1 VPLPWRE
8 RIALALLLLRLGVAI
23 ALLPFAIDWRSPLL
37 ASLRP
42 AALPALI
49 ALPLLLIAMDGW
61 TLWTAPHNRI
71 RRALSIGV
79 IVAAGASLLATVS
92 LEGSFRWVRA
102 RVLAADMAQL
112 EKLGRHFIVGY
123 RDPAAAYSSAP
134 AMGSRP
140 MPFAARSNNGRTSA
154 DAKACRCFGSQPT
167 RRAAR
172 SRGCRRRCRAS
183 HRSPR

>member
-1 VPLPWRE
+1 MPLPLRE
-8 RIALALLLLRLGVAI
+8 RIAFALLLLRLGVAI

-49 ALPLLLIAMDGW
+49 ALPLLLIAMEGW

-79 IVAAGASLLATVS
+79 IVATGASLLATVS

-102 RVLAADMAQL
+102 RVLAAD
-112 EKLGRHFIVGY
+112 
-123 RDPAAAYSSAP
+123 AA
-134 AMGSRP
+134 
-140 MPFAARSNNGRTSA
+140 
-154 DAKACRCFGSQPT
+154 
-167 RRAAR
+167 
-172 SRGCRRRCRAS
+172 
-183 HRSPR
+183 